1 MERNKK
7 QANSPSYSKVQ
18 LETTNQ
24 APKKRKKTIPKAS
37 QSTKKAKAKK
47 VESEEDSDS
56 DSDSD
61 TSPEDDDEDDD

>member
-56 DSDSD
+56 DSD

>member
-24 APKKRKKTIPKAS
+24 APKKCKKTIPKAS

-56 DSDSD
+56 DSD